1 MTNCAGLSITG
12 LRRKRSA
19 VPKIHKI
26 MPTIATNQIPTLTVD
41 ELSDLVSS
49 VNNDTID
56 WGTTAGWSSTY
67 GAVPN
72 VTIDNSGL
80 YSTITSAPV
89 TFGPN
94 VSGVNTML
102 GGTGYTYTTNTTS
115 PFLATGSNPAMVVN
129 QSGSIEIKGEDAD
142 IKING
147 KSMKTW
153 MEAVEERLNIL
164 TPNPELEKDWDDLRR
179 LGERYRVLE
188 RKCKEKAQMWA
199 ALKKV
204 QPRQP

>member
-1 MTNCAGLSITG
+1 MAITTN
-12 LRRKRSA
+12 
-19 VPKIHKI
+19 P
-26 MPTIATNQIPTLTVD
+26 IPTLTID
-41 ELSDLVSS
+41 ELNHLTSGIG
-49 VNNDTID
+49 NDTIN
-56 WGTTAGWSSTY
+56 WGTTAGCSSTY

-94 VSGVNTML
+94 VSG
-102 GGTGYTYTTNTTS
+102 GTGYTYTTNTTS
-115 PFLATGSNPAMVVN
+115 PWIANGITGSNPAMVVN
-129 QSGSIEIKGEDAD
+129 QSGTIEIKGEDAD

-153 MEAVEERLNIL
+153 MEAVEERLNML
-164 TPNPELEKDWDDLRR
+164 TPNPKLEKDWDELQE
-179 LGERYRVLE
+179 LGERYRSLE

-204 QPRQP
+204 QPKQP

>member
-1 MTNCAGLSITG
+1 MAIT
-12 LRRKRSA
+12 
-19 VPKIHKI
+19 
-26 MPTIATNQIPTLTVD
+26 TNQIPTITID
-41 ELSDLVSS
+41 ELSDHITSGVG
-49 VNNDTID
+49 NDTIM
-56 WGTTAGWSSTY
+56 WSDPSY
-67 GAVPN
+67 GAALAGTYLPAG
-72 VTIDNSGL
+72 TYSGP
-80 YSTITSAPV
+80 T

-94 VSGVNTML
+94 VSGINTVL
-102 GGTGYTYTTNTTS
+102 GGTGYTYTTNNTS
-115 PFLATGSNPAMVVN
+115 PWIVNGGTGSNPAMQMN
-129 QSGSIEIKGEDAD
+129 QSGTIEIKGEDAD

-179 LGERYRVLE
+179 LGERYRALE
-188 RKCKEKAQMWA
+188 EKCKEKAQMWA

>member
-1 MTNCAGLSITG
+1 M
-12 LRRKRSA
+12 
-19 VPKIHKI
+19 PKIHKI
-26 MPTIATNQIPTLTVD
+26 MAITTEPIPTLTID
-41 ELSDLVSS
+41 ELDHITSS
-49 VNNDTID
+49 VGDDIIN
-56 WGTTAGWSSTY
+56 WGTSSSTY

-72 VTIDNSGL
+72 VTVSNNGL
-80 YSTITSAPV
+80 YSTITSAPT

-102 GGTGYTYTTNTTS
+102 GGTGYTYTTGTTNTTS
-115 PFLATGSNPAMVVN
+115 PWIATGTNINPAMTVS
-129 QSGSIEIKGEDAD
+129 QSGSIDIQGQNAD

-164 TPNPELEKDWDDLRR
+164 TPNPKLEADWDELQE
-179 LGERYRVLE
+179 LGERYRALE

>member
-1 MTNCAGLSITG
+1 MSTD
-12 LRRKRSA
+12 
-19 VPKIHKI
+19 H
-26 MPTIATNQIPTLTVD
+26 IPTLTIN
-41 ELSDLVSS
+41 DLDYITSS
-49 VNNDTID
+49 MATDTI
-56 WGTTAGWSSTY
+56 TWSDPRY
-67 GAVPN
+67 DAVPN
-72 VTIDNSGL
+72 VTVNNNGL

-115 PFLATGSNPAMVVN
+115 PFLATGTNPAMVVS
-129 QSGSIEIKGEDAD
+129 QGGSIDIQGQNAD

-164 TPNPELEKDWDDLRR
+164 TPNPELEKEWDDLRR
-179 LGERYRVLE
+179 LGQRYRALE

-204 QPRQP
+204 QPKQP

>member
-1 MTNCAGLSITG
+1 MAITTD
-12 LRRKRSA
+12 
-19 VPKIHKI
+19 H
-26 MPTIATNQIPTLTVD
+26 IPTLTID
-41 ELSDLVSS
+41 DLNYITSS
-49 VNNDTID
+49 MATDTI
-56 WGTTAGWSSTY
+56 TWSSAADCITTGTSHPNY
-67 GAVPN
+67 GAVP
-72 VTIDNSGL
+72 G
-80 YSTITSAPV
+80 TIT
-89 TFGPN
+89 TIG
-94 VSGVNTML
+94 

-115 PFLATGSNPAMVVN
+115 PWIATGSNPAMVVN
-129 QSGSIEIKGEDAD
+129 QSGTIEIKGEDAD

-164 TPNPELEKDWDDLRR
+164 TPNPELEKDWDELQE
-179 LGERYRVLE
+179 LGERYRALE

>member
-1 MTNCAGLSITG
+1 MAITTDSVPGLTIDELNHLTSSIT
-12 LRRKRSA
+12 
-19 VPKIHKI
+19 
-26 MPTIATNQIPTLTVD
+26 T
-41 ELSDLVSS
+41 
-49 VNNDTID
+49 DTI
-56 WGTTAGWSSTY
+56 TWSDPSY

-80 YSTITSAPV
+80 YSTITAGS
-89 TFGPN
+89 
-94 VSGVNTML
+94 NTMI

-115 PFLATGSNPAMVVN
+115 PWIANGAAGSNPAMVVN

-179 LGERYRVLE
+179 LGERYRALE
-188 RKCKEKAQMWA
+188 RKCKEKAKMWA

-204 QPRQP
+204 QPKQP

>member
-1 MTNCAGLSITG
+1 MAITTN
-12 LRRKRSA
+12 
-19 VPKIHKI
+19 P
-26 MPTIATNQIPTLTVD
+26 IPALTVD

-49 VNNDTID
+49 VNNDTI
-56 WGTTAGWSSTY
+56 AWSDPRY
-67 GAVPN
+67 DAVPN
-72 VTIDNSGL
+72 VTVSNNGL
-80 YSTITSAPV
+80 YSTITSAPT

-94 VSGVNTML
+94 VSGVNTVL

-129 QSGSIEIKGEDAD
+129 QSGSIDIQGQNAD

-164 TPNPELEKDWDDLRR
+164 TPNPELEKDWDELQE
-179 LGERYRVLE
+179 LGERYRALE

>member
-1 MTNCAGLSITG
+1 MAITTN
-12 LRRKRSA
+12 
-19 VPKIHKI
+19 P
-26 MPTIATNQIPTLTVD
+26 IPTLTID
-41 ELSDLVSS
+41 ELNHLTSGIG
-49 VNNDTID
+49 NDTIN
-56 WGTTAGWSSTY
+56 WGTTAGCSSTY

-94 VSGVNTML
+94 VSG
-102 GGTGYTYTTNTTS
+102 GTGYTYTTNTTS
-115 PFLATGSNPAMVVN
+115 PWIANGITGTNPAMVVS
-129 QSGSIEIKGEDAD
+129 QSGSIDIQGQNAD

-179 LGERYRVLE
+179 LGQRYRALE
-188 RKCKEKAQMWA
+188 RKCKEKAQMWE

-204 QPRQP
+204 QPKQP